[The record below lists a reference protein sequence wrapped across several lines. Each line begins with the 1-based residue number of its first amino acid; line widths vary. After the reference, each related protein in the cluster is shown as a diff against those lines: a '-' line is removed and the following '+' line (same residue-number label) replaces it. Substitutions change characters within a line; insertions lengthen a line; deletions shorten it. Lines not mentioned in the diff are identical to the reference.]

1 MSNYTKLK
9 KDSNYKIQRII
20 KDTDI
25 ELLKRKY
32 VETIDIMK
40 IVEDFIIKKKF
51 LLYGGYAINLLL
63 PKDDKFYA
71 EYNINDYDCYSVNAK
86 EDAYEIADIFYKKKY
101 EYIEVKQAVHENTYR
116 LYVNFIQVLDLTLIS
131 KELFDSLFKITLYE
145 RSTSIY
151 KYYNDFDKYIVP
163 AVLLKRNLHYELA
176 RPIDSYY
183 RWEKIYSRLKIFNKL
198 LGIYKYDKKNKINTK
213 YIPPPSNYKNIIDL
227 ILNYIKEYKYPI
239 IDNYAIKLY
248 KNIKSSQCCR
258 INPKSNY
265 LTIISKNYIKTA
277 NNIIK
282 LLKLH
287 IDTKIYKIYILKRD
301 YLPDIM
307 NKRCRVNIENLE
319 TKEIFTL
326 INIVD
331 SANDCYSY
339 VKIKDFYVGSIDT
352 ILYFMYSIY
361 IIYFIFSKKDNNIL
375 HETLYYIKLYEDIID
390 KKYIK
395 DVYERLSIECYGNK
409 KYKTEVRQKYWNNKI
424 SVYRPENKSKNNI

>member
-1 MSNYTKLK
+1 MSLYTKIK
-9 KDSNYKIQRII
+9 KDSNYKIKKII

-25 ELLKRKY
+25 DLLKKKY
-32 VETIDIMK
+32 KETIDIMK
-40 IVEDFIIKKKF
+40 IVEEFIIKKKL

-71 EYNINDYDCYSVNAK
+71 NYNMNDYDCYSINAK
-86 EDAYEIADIFYKKKY
+86 EDAYEIADIFYKKNY
-101 EYIEVKQAVHENTYR
+101 NYIEVKQAVHEHTYR

-131 KELFDSLFKITLYE
+131 KELFDNLFKITLYE
-145 RSTSIY
+145 RGSSIY
-151 KYYNDFDKYIVP
+151 KYYNDYDKYIVP

-198 LGIYKYDKKNKINTK
+198 LGVYKYNKKNKINTK
-213 YIPPPSNYKNIIDL
+213 YIPFPSDYDKIIDL

-248 KNIKSSQCCR
+248 KNIKSKDCCR

-265 LTIISKNYIKTA
+265 LTIISINHIKTA
-277 NNIIK
+277 NSIVK
-282 LLKLH
+282 LLKHH
-287 IDTKIYKIYILKRD
+287 INPNAYKIYILKRN

-307 NKRCRVNIENLE
+307 NNRCRINIENLE
-319 TKEIFTL
+319 TNEVFTL

-339 VKIKDFYVGSIDT
+339 VKIKDYCVGSIDT

-361 IIYFIFSKKDNNIL
+361 IIYFIYSKRDNDIL

-395 DVYERLSIECYGNK
+395 DVYERLSIECYGNSN
-409 KYKTEVRQKYWNNKI
+409 YKTEIRKKFWKNKVH
-424 SVYRPENKSKNNI
+424 VYRPENNKI